1 MVQLGKL
8 VESVTIP
15 ARHGRAV
22 VVRGGQKVK
31 VTDVEGKQVCDFF
44 ALRAS
49 DPSVYL
55 SGVYTRSTIARMRPR
70 VGDTLFDNHR
80 IAIMSFLEDT
90 TIGIH
95 DMLYAPC
102 DPQRYLIDYE
112 VTEHRSCKV
121 NVLEAL
127 ATLDV
132 HPPVT
137 PEVFNIFQ
145 NSGPDD
151 DGNLSVKEPVSH
163 AGDYVVLLALDD
175 LIVAGSA
182 CPQDLN
188 PCNGFNPSDL
198 TLEVYD

>member
-22 VVRGGQKVK
+22 RVLGGQKVK
-31 VTDVEGKQVCDFF
+31 VSDVQGKQVCDFF
-44 ALRAS
+44 AVRS
-49 DPSVYL
+49 SNPSVYL
-55 SGVYTRSTIARMRPR
+55 SGVYTRSTIARVRPR
-70 VGDTLFDNHR
+70 AGDTLFDNHR
-80 IAIMSFLEDT
+80 IAIMAFMEDT

-102 DPQRYLIDYE
+102 DPQRYLIDYG
-112 VTEHRSCKV
+112 VTGHRSCKV
-121 NVLEAL
+121 NCLEAL
-127 ATLDV
+127 AEFEV
-132 HPPVT
+132 EPPVT

-145 NSGPDD
+145 NSSPDD
-151 DGNLSVKEPVSH
+151 DGNLSVKEPVSKP
-163 AGDYVVLLALDD
+163 GDYVVLMALDD

-198 TLEVYD
+198 TLEVYE

>member
-1 MVQLGKL
+1 MLSALKVEHPPLEGPLLQDRLVSRTERGCCPPPSPPGIYYPLISPAYSKPLLSTERGIPMVQLGKL

-15 ARHGRAV
+15 AAHGRAV

-55 SGVYTRSTIARMRPR
+55 SGVYTRSTIARVRPR

-80 IAIMSFLEDT
+80 IAIIAFLEDT

-112 VTEHRSCKV
+112 VTEHRSCKGERSRGPG
-121 NVLEAL
+121 NARR
-127 ATLDV
+127 
-132 HPPVT
+132 PP
-137 PEVFNIFQ
+137 P
-145 NSGPDD
+145 P
-151 DGNLSVKEPVSH
+151 
-163 AGDYVVLLALDD
+163 
-175 LIVAGSA
+175 
-182 CPQDLN
+182 
-188 PCNGFNPSDL
+188 
-198 TLEVYD
+198 